1 MKKYDYPTS
10 GALERKIHT
19 SKGVAGL
26 ASGSNLERLLMEL
39 ETDGSEVGA
48 AFLELNALVN
58 YVTQTEKVKL
68 EIKTHAEF
76 IAHKVGE

>member
-1 MKKYDYPTS
+1 VKKYDYPS
-10 GALERKIHT
+10 SRLLEQKIHT

-26 ASGSNLERLLMEL
+26 TNSSNLERLLREL

-58 YVTQTEKVKL
+58 YVTQTEKLRL

-76 IAHKVGE
+76 ITYKLGE

>member
-1 MKKYDYPTS
+1 MKKYDYPS
-10 GALERKIHT
+10 SRLLEQKIHT
-19 SKGVAGL
+19 SNGVAGL
-26 ASGSNLERLLMEL
+26 AKGSNIERLLREL
-39 ETDGSEVGA
+39 EADGSEVSA

-76 IAHKVGE
+76 IAHKIVE

>member
-1 MKKYDYPTS
+1 VKKYDYPS
-10 GALERKIHT
+10 SRLLEQKIHT

-26 ASGSNLERLLMEL
+26 AKGSNIERLLREL
-39 ETDGSEVGA
+39 EADGSEVGA

-58 YVTQTEKVKL
+58 YVTQTEKLRL

-76 IAHKVGE
+76 ITYKLGE

>member
-1 MKKYDYPTS
+1 VKKYDYPS
-10 GALERKIHT
+10 SRLLEQKIHT

-26 ASGSNLERLLMEL
+26 ANGSNIERLLREL

-58 YVTQTEKVKL
+58 YVTQTEKLRL

-76 IAHKVGE
+76 ITYKLGE